1 MDQPMTCADTP
12 GKGKMLAVEDER
24 IESARGDLAD
34 TPERVAAEASGGS
47 GWVTTRIAAEAL
59 GVNPRTVRAYIE
71 RGDLEARAEGEGIQ
85 KAYLVSIDS
94 VYALRDRRGGAAG
107 KSRRSGAEGR
117 EKSAGS
123 SDFAGPSGDVSGG
136 AAGVP
141 AEELTGMIRDLTA
154 DLMRRTADAAELRTR
169 LELTAQAESTLRES
183 LERERERADR
193 LEAELREARKPP
205 PEPRDASET
214 ISEGAGRGEVA
225 PDPQEPA
232 QRRER
237 SWWRRF
243 FGFE

>member
-1 MDQPMTCADTP
+1 MPT
-12 GKGKMLAVEDER
+12 VEDEP
-24 IESARGDLAD
+24 IEAARGDIAD
-34 TPERVAAEASGGS
+34 APERVAADTAGGS
-47 GWVTTRIAAEAL
+47 GWVTTRIAAGAL

-71 RGDLEARAEGEGIQ
+71 RGDLEARSEGKGIQ

-94 VYALRDRRGGAAG
+94 VYALRTRRKASAGKPRRSAAEVREKPGETSDAAG
-107 KSRRSGAEGR
+107 RN
-117 EKSAGS
+117 
-123 SDFAGPSGDVSGG
+123 GPLPGG

-193 LEAELREARKPP
+193 LEAELREARKPLP
-205 PEPRDASET
+205 APRDAPETASEESDRVDT
-214 ISEGAGRGEVA
+214 PPEL
-225 PDPQEPA
+225 QEPT
-232 QRRER
+232 QRR
-237 SWWRRF
+237 SWLLRF

>member
-1 MDQPMTCADTP
+1 MPT
-12 GKGKMLAVEDER
+12 VEDER
-24 IESARGDLAD
+24 TEATRGDLAGI
-34 TPERVAAEASGGS
+34 PERMSADTAGGS
-47 GWVTTRIAAEAL
+47 GWVTTKVAAEAL

-94 VYALRDRRGGAAG
+94 VFALRDRRGASAG
-107 KSRRSGAEGR
+107 KPRRSNAEVRG
-117 EKSAGS
+117 KSAGS
-123 SDFAGPSGDVSGG
+123 SDPVGRSGSTPGG
-136 AAGVP
+136 AAGAP
-141 AEELTGMIRDLTA
+141 AEELTGLIRDLTA

-169 LELTAQAESTLRES
+169 LELTAQAESTLREA

-193 LEAELREARKPP
+193 LEAELATHREVQKPSA
-205 PEPRDASET
+205 EPRDAPET
-214 ISEGAGRGEVA
+214 ASPRSDRGTVPE
-225 PDPQEPA
+225 DSQEPA